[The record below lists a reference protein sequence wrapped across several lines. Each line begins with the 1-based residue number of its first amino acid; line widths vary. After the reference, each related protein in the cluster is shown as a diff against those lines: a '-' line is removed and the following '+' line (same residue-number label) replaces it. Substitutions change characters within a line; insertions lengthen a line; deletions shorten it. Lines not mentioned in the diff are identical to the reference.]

1 MVDQSDQEARRAH
14 LELLER
20 VRERG
25 YITIWEA
32 VAISTNSPV
41 DLDEVGEVLTEAG
54 IDLDESEDEGS
65 NWVRS
70 QERDDEEEAELDEEV
85 DREVDRLPT
94 RLFQPSEYSP
104 DTPAAIYLR
113 DISRV
118 PLLTAEEE
126 VDLARAL
133 ERGEQAKPRVAKPG
147 LSSKEIERLEAE
159 IREGEAARKRL
170 TESNLRLVVSVAR
183 KYMGRGMLFL
193 DLVQEGN
200 IGLARAV
207 EKFDYR
213 KGFRFSTY
221 AYWWIRQAV
230 TRAIADQARTIRV
243 PVHMIEAIGDVYKVS
258 RDLQQS
264 LGREPYPEE
273 IARQMET
280 TPDKVRQILRAAK
293 QPISLEASVGGNDE
307 STVADYISDRGAT
320 GPSELA
326 SDTLLKSD
334 VDDVLADVLSPRE
347 GAVLRLRFGLVDGKD
362 RTLGEVGGELGVSR
376 ERVRQIESEALAKLR
391 RPRVRYR
398 LKEFLEE

>member
-1 MVDQSDQEARRAH
+1 MVDREEQNRRRAH
-14 LELLER
+14 LELLEMA
-20 VRERG
+20 RERG
-25 YITIWEA
+25 YITIGEA
-32 VAISTNSPV
+32 VEASTNSPV
-41 DLDEVGEVLTEAG
+41 DLDEVSGVLTEAG
-54 IDLDESEDEGS
+54 VDLDESEDDGG
-65 NWVRS
+65 NWVRAV
-70 QERDDEEEAELDEEV
+70 EPGDAEEEELDESI
-85 DREVDRLPT
+85 DGDVDRLPS
-94 RLFQPSEYSP
+94 RRFQPTEYAP

-126 VDLARAL
+126 VELARAL
-133 ERGEQAKPRVAKPG
+133 ERGEQAKAGIDRPG
-147 LSSKEIERLEAE
+147 LSPEQIEHLETE

-183 KYMGRGMLFL
+183 KYMGRGLPFL

-243 PVHMIEAIGDVYKVS
+243 PVHMIEAIGDVYKIS
-258 RDLQQS
+258 RELQQS

-273 IARQMET
+273 IARKMET

-293 QPISLEASVGGNDE
+293 QPISLEAPVGGNDE
-307 STVADYISDRGAT
+307 STVADYISDQGAT

-326 SDTLLKSD
+326 ADTLMKGD

-347 GAVLRLRFGLVDGKD
+347 RAVLRLRFGLTDGKD